1 MDMNNGAGAKKML
14 RSEFVSVRIFVDMSA
29 RNCPSASKSRS
40 RGVDCGAFTL
50 IELFV
55 VMAVIIIL
63 MGLAFPAFTS
73 VQNSARKTQAKN
85 DLVQIVTAVNAF
97 YTEYGKYPT
106 AAADDPAA
114 KVGPGGTGPTTSLFY
129 ALRGLDSAT
138 NPRQIVF
145 MSPPEAKDQTSPRSG
160 IRTSDGQ
167 LFDPWGVAY
176 AIDMDANYN
185 NEIPNPYTADTGAG
199 STNIRQGVIAWSL
212 GNDKTGGSSAK
223 NSGIGADDVIS
234 WQ

>member
-1 MDMNNGAGAKKML
+1 
-14 RSEFVSVRIFVDMSA
+14 
-29 RNCPSASKSRS
+29 
-40 RGVDCGAFTL
+40 
-50 IELFV
+50 
-55 VMAVIIIL
+55 MAVLIIL

-85 DLVQIVTAVNAF
+85 DLVQIVTAASAF

-114 KVGPGGTGPTTSLFY
+114 KVGPGGTGPTTSLFN
-129 ALRGLDSAT
+129 ALRGLDAAT

-160 IRTSDGQ
+160 IKTSDGQ

-199 STNIRQGVIAWSL
+199 SANIRQGVIAWSL
-212 GNDKTGGSSAK
+212 GKNGPLGGSGAKSSA
-223 NSGIGADDVIS
+223 NSNDDIIS